1 MPAKRDNA
9 YYLGRL
15 QREAPTIFADLKAG
29 RISSVRQAAAIAGI
43 KPLPKTLNNLKRE
56 WRKASAAERR
66 EFIDWIKGSMPPG
79 TAVAKSATVSAS
91 RAVFETDG
99 HLTADATAFLEAWQ
113 KREGKRPGRILQQL
127 GYSRYDYR
135 LAAAINRTMILSDEL
150 AGPVEGWMRR
160 NGF

>member
-1 MPAKRDNA
+1 MAAKRDNG
-9 YYLGRL
+9 YYLARL
-15 QREAPTIFADLKAG
+15 QREAPATYADLMAG
-29 RISSVRQAAAIAGI
+29 RINSVRQAAAMAGI

-66 EFIDWIKGSMPPG
+66 EFVDWIKGSMPPA
-79 TAVAKSATVSAS
+79 TAATKPLPVGST
-91 RAVFETDG
+91 RAVFAADG

-127 GYSRYDYR
+127 GYSRNDYR
-135 LAAAINRTMILSDEL
+135 LAAAINRTRILADEL
-150 AGPVEGWMRR
+150 TGPVEGWMRR